1 MLEKIK
7 ELNEALP
14 EVLLVDL
21 LYLVIGEIV
30 ILVCFSDILYAT
42 GFLAGVL
49 YSVFSS
55 FQMSFKIR
63 KVVYGRAD
71 ARKTYLLGYFIRL
84 AVMFILFAALY
95 IFNLGNLVCA
105 LIGMFA
111 MKVSAYLQ
119 RFTHRL
125 TAKIKK
131 GR

>member
-63 KVVYGRAD
+63 KVVY
-71 ARKTYLLGYFIRL
+71 LLGYFIRL

-119 RFTHRL
+119 PFTHRL